1 MSVDSAEFA
10 HEMDQIEEARN
21 LDIAATRADL
31 AAALRAAGENLDQA
45 LQLSA
50 TLGEDQLYDIE
61 YADVT
66 GGRDDAERWIADAAR
81 DIRAAYR
88 IIASLP

>member
-31 AAALRAAGENLDQA
+31 AATLRAAGEHTWN
-45 LQLSA
+45 
-50 TLGEDQLYDIE
+50 TL
-61 YADVT
+61 T
-66 GGRDDAERWIADAAR
+66 G
-81 DIRAAYR
+81 
-88 IIASLP
+88 

>member
-31 AAALRAAGENLDQA
+31 AATLRAVGEHLEHADRLTA
-45 LQLSA
+45 A
-50 TLGEDQLYDIE
+50 LGERQLYDTD
-61 YADVT
+61 YADSAA
-66 GGRDDAERWIADAAR
+66 GPDAERWIADAAR
-81 DIRAAYR
+81 SIRAAHR
-88 IIASLP
+88 IITSLP

>member
-31 AAALRAAGENLDQA
+31 AATLRAAGEHLEHDGA
-45 LQLSA
+45 VGAA
-50 TLGEDQLYDIE
+50 TEPS
-61 YADVT
+61 
-66 GGRDDAERWIADAAR
+66 WAASR
-81 DIRAAYR
+81 V
-88 IIASLP
+88 